1 VRALDA
7 INAYDF
13 RGQSDPLRVRASRLG
28 SLAVD
33 PRDENR
39 ISAVCTDGT
48 VMLFQAGTPRASP
61 WRADPLGTSMT
72 ALRASQPLLLR
83 GCLSA
88 AKPATCV
95 AQGPADADGTVPLM
109 ALGTASGTVQLLNLR
124 HAALQAQYVIHSAPL
139 TDLAWVGPDKLVVL
153 AT

>member
-1 VRALDA
+1 MRALDA

-28 SLAVD
+28 ALAVD
-33 PRDENR
+33 PRDETR

-48 VMLFQAGTPRASP
+48 VMFFQAGAPRPSP
-61 WRADPLGTSMT
+61 WCTDPLGTSMT

-83 GCLSA
+83 GCLPA

-95 AQGPADADGTVPLM
+95 AQGPVDDDGTVALV
-109 ALGTASGTVQLLNLR
+109 ALGTASGVVQVLNLR
-124 HAALQAQYVIHSAPL
+124 HAALQAQYAVHSAPL